1 MLLPWFF
8 PKLSRGLKL
17 VVIGVI
23 IWLIGTA
30 PLLVYLVLV
39 RISGNA
45 AVGPGVVGAFGF
57 AANIA
62 ALLLVAAGIL
72 LWLREPK
79 PTDPSTTK

>member
-23 IWLIGTA
+23 VWLIGTA
-30 PLLVYLVLV
+30 PLLVYLLLV
-39 RISGNA
+39 RSRGNA
-45 AVGPGVVGAFGF
+45 EVGPGLVGAFGF